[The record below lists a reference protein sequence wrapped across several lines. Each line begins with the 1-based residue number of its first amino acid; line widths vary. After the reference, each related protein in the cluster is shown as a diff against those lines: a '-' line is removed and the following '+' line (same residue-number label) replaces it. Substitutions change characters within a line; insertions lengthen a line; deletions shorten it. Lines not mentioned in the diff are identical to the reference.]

1 MCWGEA
7 VICASSKEGLTKW
20 VLFSGKHC
28 QRSEAPCSGEAL
40 NTSRFFP
47 QPLKVSLPLTSAS
60 VSESKLLML
69 AS

>member
-1 MCWGEA
+1 MLGGGGDLCFIRKDSQNGFCFL
-7 VICASSKEGLTKW
+7 VNIASD
-20 VLFSGKHC
+20 
-28 QRSEAPCSGEAL
+28 QAPYSGEAL

-47 QPLKVSLPLTSAS
+47 HPLKVSLPLTSAS